1 MPEVP
6 APRSDVP
13 AYAQLGGHVPAGSS
27 WGVFRNDPER
37 GTANFA
43 GATQVRHAAAGVR
56 RGAVFSLDHALDAF
70 DPPMA
75 RARKAPRHQLLSSHA
90 ESRDDVLHEFYLQ
103 ATSQVDG
110 LRHRRASGYGFYN
123 GVPDHEIRAGAPALG
138 VQRWAEKPIV
148 GRGIVVDLEGL
159 LAAEGTPLDH
169 RAGPALDVDLL
180 DRALHAQAEAIRPGD
195 LVLVHTG
202 WTRWFL
208 DADPTLRAQVRDAR
222 RATGFRQSRELPQWL
237 WDQQV
242 ALFATDTFAVEVLPV
257 VPDSPFLDTAP
268 EDAGMMH
275 QELIAKLGVPL
286 GELWNLTD
294 LVADSRRT
302 GRWDALV
309 VVKPLHLVGGVGSPP
324 NATAIR

>member
-1 MPEVP
+1 
-6 APRSDVP
+6 
-13 AYAQLGGHVPAGSS
+13 
-27 WGVFRNDPER
+27 VFRDDPER

-43 GATQVRHAAAGVR
+43 GAAQVLDAVAGVR
-56 RGAVFSLDHALDAF
+56 TGQVVNLDHALDAF

-75 RARKAPRHQLLSSHA
+75 RARKAPHHEILSSHA
-90 ESRDDVLHEFYLQ
+90 ESRDDVLREFYLQ

-123 GVPDHEIRAGAPALG
+123 GVADEEIRAGAPALG

-148 GRGIVVDLEGL
+148 GRGLVVDIEGL

-180 DRALHAQAEAIRPGD
+180 DGALRAQGEQVRPGD

-208 DADPTLRAQVRDAR
+208 DADPTLRAEVRDSR
-222 RATGFRQSRELPQWL
+222 RATGFRQSHELPGWL
-237 WDQQV
+237 WDHRV

-257 VPDSPFLDTAP
+257 VPDSPYLGTAP

>member
-1 MPEVP
+1 M
-6 APRSDVP
+6 P
-13 AYAQLGGHVPAGSS
+13 AYAQLGGHVPPGSS
-27 WGVFRNDPER
+27 WGVFRDDPER

-43 GATQVRHAAAGVR
+43 VPAQVLDAVAGVR
-56 RGAVFSLDHALDAF
+56 TGQVFSLDHALDAF

-75 RARKAPRHQLLSSHA
+75 RARRRRSTSCSSSHA
-90 ESRDDVLHEFYLQ
+90 ESRDDVLREFYLQ

-123 GVPDHEIRAGAPALG
+123 GVADDEIQAGTPALG

-148 GRGIVVDLEGL
+148 GRGLVVDIEGL
-159 LAAEGTPLDH
+159 LAADGTPSTT
-169 RAGPALDVDLL
+169 APGP
-180 DRALHAQAEAIRPGD
+180 PSTSTCS
-195 LVLVHTG
+195 TG
-202 WTRWFL
+202 RS
-208 DADPTLRAQVRDAR
+208 AR
-222 RATGFRQSRELPQWL
+222 RASRSAPAIFSSCTPAGRGGSSTPTRPGVPRSATGGGRPGSGRAGSFRRGCGTTRSRCSPPTPSPSRSCPSCRT
-237 WDQQV
+237 V
-242 ALFATDTFAVEVLPV
+242 AY
-257 VPDSPFLDTAP
+257 LDTAP

>member
-1 MPEVP
+1 MSEAAV
-6 APRSDVP
+6 ARSDVP
-13 AYAQLGGHVPAGSS
+13 SYAQLGGHVPPGSS
-27 WGVFRNDPER
+27 WGVFGDDPER
-37 GTANFA
+37 GMANFA
-43 GATQVRHAAAGVR
+43 GSAQVLDAAGAVR

-75 RARKAPRHQLLSSHA
+75 RARTAPRHELLSGHA
-90 ESRDDVLHEFYLQ
+90 ESRDDVLREFYLQ

-123 GVPDHEIRAGAPALG
+123 GVPDAEIEAGAPALG

-148 GRGIVVDLEGL
+148 GRGLVVDLDGL
-159 LAAEGTPLDH
+159 LVAEGHPLDH
-169 RAGPALDVDLL
+169 RDGPALDVDLL
-180 DRALHAQAEAIRPGD
+180 DRALRAQDERVRPGD
-195 LVLVHTG
+195 LLLCHTG

-208 DADPTLRAQVRDAR
+208 DAEPALRAAVRDER
-222 RATGFRQSRELPQWL
+222 RATGFRQSRELPEWL
-237 WDQQV
+237 WDHQV

-257 VPDSPFLDTAP
+257 VPDSPYLGTAP

-286 GELWNLTD
+286 GELWNLTE